1 MSHHH
6 HHHDHTTGNIKIAF
20 FLNFTF
26 TIIEIIGGIL
36 TNSMA
41 ILSDALHDLGDSL
54 SLGLAWFLQKYSK
67 KGKTKDFSFGY
78 KRFSLLA
85 ALINSI
91 VLIVGSV
98 FILTEAVPRL
108 LNPEQP
114 DAGGMII
121 LAILG
126 IIVNGAAVFRLRGGE
141 SMNSKVMT
149 WHLLEDVLGWAAV
162 LAVSIVMYFFDA
174 PILDPIASIGITV
187 FILYNVVKNL
197 FKTMKLFLEGVP
209 ENIDY
214 EDIINRMN
222 RLPNVQSTHHTH
234 LWSLDGE
241 HHAFSTHIVV
251 SEHATKDQVCT
262 IKEQVKEILE
272 PIHLDHI
279 TVEIEYE
286 DEHCS
291 VMGHDEEE
299 GGLQHG

>member
-6 HHHDHTTGNIKIAF
+6 HHHDHTTGNIKVAF
-20 FLNFTF
+20 FLNFAF
-26 TIIEIIGGIL
+26 TIIEIIGGIM

-54 SLGLAWFLQKYSK
+54 SLGLAWFLQNFSK
-67 KGKTKDFSFGY
+67 KGKTKSFSFGY

-85 ALINSI
+85 TLINSI

-98 FILTEAVPRL
+98 FILTEAIPQL

-162 LAVSIVMYFFDA
+162 LLVSIIMFFADL
-174 PILDPIASIGITV
+174 PILDPIASIGITI
-187 FILYNVVKNL
+187 FILYNIVKNL
-197 FKTMKLFLEGVP
+197 FKTMRLFLEGVP

-214 EDIINRMN
+214 QDIIEKMN
-222 RLPNVQSTHHTH
+222 QLPNVESTHHTH

-251 SEHATKDQVCT
+251 PKGATKDQVCT
-262 IKEQVKEILE
+262 IKEQVKEIIE

-279 TVEIEYE
+279 TIEIEYE
-286 DEHCS
+286 DERCS
-291 VMGHDEEE
+291 VMENDDEKGEV
-299 GGLQHG
+299 QHG